1 MTGKENFF
9 HVKLNGYN
17 KKVLINILI
26 SLDGSII
33 QRVKYVSFNTRDPQ
47 LNREF
52 VMKIGEIDWSSPA

>member
-33 QRVKYVSFNTRDPQ
+33 QRVKYVSFNTRE
-47 LNREF
+47 LKKKN
-52 VMKIGEIDWSSPA
+52 